1 MGLFSKHKNLVGLD
15 IGSSSVKAVEMK
27 PGKGETWQLTTIGLE
42 YLPQEAIV
50 DGQIMDSTSV
60 IDAIQRLISRPP
72 ARLPR
77 RVLASGSSIL
87 VTSLR

>member
-1 MGLFSKHKNLVGLD
+1 MGLFGKKKSLVGLD

-27 PGKGETWQLTTIGLE
+27 PGKGEVWTLTTVGIE

-60 IDAIQRLISRPP
+60 IDAITRLFSVIPNT
-72 ARLPR
+72 
-77 RVLASGSSIL
+77 
-87 VTSLR
+87 TSVID